1 MTMRFTRII
10 LLYFVLGAVMFG
22 GGAID
27 FQDAGVAGFF
37 VEHDSGSFAASDQ
50 ADEELEGLGGAIS
63 QLVGEFIGAVQLV
76 YNLAVGLLGFL
87 NWPIVVLLGVGAPPM
102 AVLFV
107 GGTLSASF
115 YLSVITLVRS
125 SA

>member
-1 MTMRFTRII
+1 MRFTRVI

-27 FQDAGVAGFF
+27 FADAGVSGFF
-37 VEHDSGSFAASDQ
+37 VEHDSGSFAATDQ
-50 ADEELEGLGGAIS
+50 TSQNLEGLGGAIS
-63 QLVGEFIGAVQLV
+63 QLVGEFIGGVQLV

-87 NWPIVVLLGVGAPPM
+87 NWPIVVLSGVGAPPM
-102 AVLFV
+102 AVLLI
-107 GGTLSASF
+107 GGTFSAAF
-115 YLSVITLVRS
+115 YLSIITLMRS